1 MIQFDF
7 NNVYAG
13 ETKKLWSLLIQIP
26 VLLKKNTKQKPYT
39 MYTLHVKE
47 FKKVYDYD

>member
-26 VLLKKNTKQKPYT
+26 VLLKKIQNKNLILY
-39 MYTLHVKE
+39 M
-47 FKKVYDYD
+47 